1 MYSAL
6 LKHIL
11 LPLGSLFFSG
21 NYAKHLKSWKAYDQL
36 SSEALEELQQ
46 KRLQEILAYAQEHVP
61 YYRNLSNT
69 EIYRLEDLPVLNKK
83 ILREQGEHLVSDE
96 FQIDQLDVHHSSGSS
111 GFQSFTR
118 MDKAHTFYLRALQTH
133 WWSWGGYEPGKTLL
147 QAGMTLQRGFTKKVK
162 DILFRVHY
170 MSAFNLTAPAISKA
184 ILKVHNRNPKYIAG
198 YPSALNEIAKH
209 ALEQDQK
216 TSFMALISY
225 GDKLFDNYA
234 KNFENA
240 FDDPTI
246 INTYGCAEG
255 LLMACTADLPYYY
268 IMSPHVVVEILDDAG
283 NKVPDGTLGNVVV
296 SCLTNKA
303 MPLLRYRL
311 GDLGILLP
319 KDAYPENR
327 RFNYP
332 LLQTLVGRETD
343 VIKTPN
349 GNTLIVHSFTGIIEY
364 IDEIKQFK
372 ILQQSAT
379 KIDVQYLTDHGGP
392 LAEASLQHLIKKLT
406 ELTESTM
413 QFEFHKVDAIAPSPS
428 GKPQI
433 IQINWNK
440 NQP

>member
-1 MYSAL
+1 VYSAL

-21 NYAKHLKSWKAYDQL
+21 NYSKHLKAWKAYDLL
-36 SSEALEELQQ
+36 SSEAMEELQQ
-46 KRLQEILAYAQEHVP
+46 KRLQEILAYARKNVP
-61 YYRNLSNT
+61 YYRNLSLTKNAT
-69 EIYRLEDLPVLNKK
+69 LEDWPILTKQ
-83 ILREQGEHLVSDE
+83 ILRAHNDDLLSEE
-96 FQIDQLDVHHSSGSS
+96 FKINELDVHHSSGSS
-111 GFQSFTR
+111 GVQSFTR
-118 MDKAHTFYLRALQTH
+118 MTKAHTFYLRALQTH

-162 DILFRVHY
+162 DVLFRVHY
-170 MSAFNLTAPAISKA
+170 MNAFNLKAPAISKTLSA
-184 ILKVHNRNPKYIAG
+184 VHTQQPKYIAG

-209 ALEQDQK
+209 ALQNNEQ
-216 TSFMALISY
+216 TSFKALISY
-225 GDKLFDNYA
+225 GDKLFDSYA
-234 KNFENA
+234 KNFEKA
-240 FDDPTI
+240 FDSPMI

-268 IMSPHVVVEILDDAG
+268 IMSPHVVIEIVDDEG
-283 NKVPDGTLGNVVV
+283 HKVPDGTMGNVVV

-319 KDAYPENR
+319 KEAYPANR
-327 RFNYP
+327 KFNYP

-349 GNTLIVHSFTGIIEY
+349 ENTLIVHSFTGIFEY
-364 IDEIKQFK
+364 VNEIKQFK

-379 KIDVQYLTDHGGP
+379 LIEVQYITDHKEQ
-392 LAEASLQHLIKKLT
+392 LSAHDLELLTKKLD
-406 ELTESTM
+406 ELTEGTM
-413 QFEFHKVDAIAPSPS
+413 QFEFNLVSSIPPSPS

-440 NQP
+440 N